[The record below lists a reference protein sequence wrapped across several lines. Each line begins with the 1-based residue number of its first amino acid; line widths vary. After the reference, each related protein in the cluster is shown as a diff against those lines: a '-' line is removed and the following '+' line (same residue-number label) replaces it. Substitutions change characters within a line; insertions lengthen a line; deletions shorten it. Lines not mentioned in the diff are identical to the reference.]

1 VTTAPQTAVRYQGGS
16 SSGSEAGFTLL
27 EVIVALILTTLV
39 VMLAYGAARVSFD
52 AKTRVG
58 AERRAL
64 QGQRAAR
71 QMLADALRNVQ
82 SPLHPSDPAF
92 ELHGDR
98 LSFVAAS
105 GAPPLDPDYDWLIT
119 VGSAGGRVTLAAK
132 PLGHAPAQE
141 VNLTLPQV
149 TRWDVRVLVPGNTV
163 GWLRE
168 WPAGSQLPKA
178 VEMRF
183 WNDSLPLG
191 DPLLVTLV
199 P

>member
-1 VTTAPQTAVRYQGGS
+1 MVYPAGHPCPVRATARG
-16 SSGSEAGFTLL
+16 EAGFTLL
-27 EVIVALILTTLV
+27 EVIVALILTSLV
-39 VMLAYGAARVSFD
+39 VMLAYGAAQLSFD
-52 AKTRVG
+52 AKARLG

-82 SPLHPSDPAF
+82 PPQRPTDPPF
-92 ELHGDR
+92 ELHADR
-98 LSFVAAS
+98 LSFVAAG
-105 GAPPLDPDYDWLIT
+105 GAPPLDPDYDWLIS
-119 VGSAGGRVTLAAK
+119 VGPAGDRVALVAK
-132 PLGHAPAQE
+132 PLGNAPTQE
-141 VNLTLPQV
+141 VSFTLPQV
-149 TRWDVRVLVPGNTV
+149 TRWDVRVLVPGNTL

-168 WPAGSQLPKA
+168 WPAGSVLPRA

-183 WNDSLPLG
+183 WNDSLPVG

>member
-1 VTTAPQTAVRYQGGS
+1 VTTAPQAEVRYQGRASTGN
-16 SSGSEAGFTLL
+16 EAGFTLL
-27 EVIVALILTTLV
+27 EVIVALILTSLV

-52 AKTRVG
+52 AKARLG
-58 AERRAL
+58 AERRTL

-82 SPLHPSDPAF
+82 PPIDPADPPF
-92 ELHGDR
+92 ELKGDR
-98 LSFVAAS
+98 LSFVAAG
-105 GAPPLDPDYDWLIT
+105 GAPPLDPDYDWLIS
-119 VGSAGGRVTLAAK
+119 VGPAGDRVAVVAK
-132 PLGHAPAQE
+132 PLGNAPVQQ
-141 VNLTLPQV
+141 VSFTLPQV

-168 WPAGSQLPKA
+168 WPAGSLLPKA
-178 VEMRF
+178 VEVRF
-183 WNDSLPLG
+183 WNDSLPSG

>member
-1 VTTAPQTAVRYQGGS
+1 VTTAPQAAVRYQGRASTGN
-16 SSGSEAGFTLL
+16 EAGFTLL
-27 EVIVALILTTLV
+27 EVIVALILTSLV

-52 AKTRVG
+52 AKARLGV
-58 AERRAL
+58 ERRTL

-71 QMLADALRNVQ
+71 QILADALRNVQ
-82 SPLHPSDPAF
+82 PPLRPEDPPF

-98 LSFVAAS
+98 LSFVAAG
-105 GAPPLDPDYDWLIT
+105 GAPPLDPDYDWLIS
-119 VGSAGGRVTLAAK
+119 VAPAGGAVAVVAK
-132 PLGHAPAQE
+132 PLGHAPVEQ
-141 VNLTLPQV
+141 VSFTLPQV

-168 WPAGSQLPKA
+168 WPAGSLPKA
-178 VEMRF
+178 VEIRF

-199 P
+199 N